1 MPPYT
6 VAASM
11 DQPLAHNNWGD
22 LAVTLTNVL
31 PYSSSLSAEAAD
43 MLNDIIHHF
52 NICLQAQDWAPGA
65 AFWAKQLNKFLDLKY
80 TLPLETRISFAK
92 VFFELTIAPGMEIA
106 LVEHWARYCQRLI
119 KKKKLI
125 GPKDLTLPWRPLYE
139 LLERVLFTKNRQR
152 ALLSES
158 KRMASVV
165 QLVGH
170 AQRFFP
176 QTASREIL
184 EEFLPR
190 FSTGDLPEL
199 LKAQSYLSTFLPTHN
214 LQTLSPPEWLPTI
227 FKVWSMV
234 MRSNDFD
241 RNFLSL
247 VARTAE
253 DNVGTYPLFSQS
265 QIRAIF
271 SAGMRTM
278 DLPVGSNAHSAGTV
292 DVEIGILH
300 RAVARQDI
308 RLRMFAKFIVYTIN
322 PCAEAD
328 SPKDSSLAH
337 LSDLIQATESFYH
350 PSNLGNWTGPLASF
364 VQTLAWEWL
373 KRLNDEKEESCT
385 VPQDLRMT
393 QELSDKFVEM
403 IRGVTFLLMF
413 SKDRQSV
420 GHSHEALRLLA
431 WISPTKVIPGV
442 LDRAY
447 PSLESLTET
456 HRTTSVISAL
466 GALALPML
474 NRDNFPQGGKHLT
487 PLLQLT
493 IPGIDPNDPVKSLVT
508 MMFVS
513 SSLMTVPVYD
523 LSSTSAGGS
532 PIDWGGMEEE
542 SYETGEKVDME
553 LEDAKRRASTIE
565 FEEWLAKFLRRI
577 IVLFENFP
585 DDNIGSGRGAT
596 EKSLQ
601 TTATYTFDIL
611 FNNLS
616 PQLRERAAK
625 TMVDFITETP
635 LTNASK
641 ATSMLIS
648 TWASTYREA
657 CLKKLWP
664 ICEREIRSEIEHGAS
679 SIPSVTYS
687 DIQRDKTLFFYQQI
701 LNKAVASS
709 EVLGHRQEIASLA
722 TYMIEKCQGRRGFQ
736 LGAKLLG
743 NTLISLLSIIPLDMR
758 ACDTEQL
765 NDPVWISE
773 SHKYWGQ
780 IAEPGVDKI
789 EWYIPKAEHIAFALE
804 LIDQFLVPAIAKAR
818 DIMATYES
826 SSTSGKQVSIE
837 LCKTLTILK
846 AFVKSMVN
854 LVDDDGD
861 SPVSQSQPLDEIGS
875 TAPNKPLEAM
885 YLLKDKSD
893 PKTVKVRKIR
903 HELGQVLHELMTFFS
918 KSREDDVENIKLLVK
933 ATGIFM
939 ANRGVDRSEEENQRR
954 GYLYLKRTV
963 AMPGDRKLMYRIL
976 RIRRAYGLHLQRL
989 RLNAAGRPKTI
1000 LHDSLLEDLAEF
1012 SLGRYTE
1019 VRKAAQQALVKSLKC
1034 FQGAKALVLPKLLKA
1049 LESDNQDSD
1058 RMKGA
1063 LFLLSTRSLMLPLL
1077 RDWKYAPDYICR
1089 LINAHHQDKPSIQMQ
1104 IRRNF
1109 MEYLTNLTNLSLR
1122 VLVGTSLLQARS
1134 HFAAA
1139 HRLEADPDVTSR
1151 LAAKVKT
1158 RRLNDHKAFDNL
1170 MAFLTESARSPTL
1183 HWRYQTMAISV
1194 LEVLNR
1200 PEFAPSP
1207 ELTEYYTRAVL
1218 SEMSPIRRIA
1228 ISSLTT
1234 VLVHIKLR
1242 TFAKDDV
1249 YSLVVRKSSNPLR
1262 RTVTLPDDLPDNFT
1276 WEYLKKSVTEIDETH
1291 PESSLLDDSVATGW
1305 LVWPKTFKAYL
1316 PRANDFEFP
1325 EIEQDSQ
1332 AAYSILETVFSQK
1345 AFWTSLM
1352 TFMSQEPARSDAHD
1366 TFTSEHARLYKS
1378 IFGLWED
1385 RFLFGG
1391 NNDLVAPIAER
1402 LCQQTDDKN
1411 CQRAAAELMAGL
1423 IRGSKHWR
1431 KPALDRLWHWAIP
1444 LLKRTLQSCT
1454 PDALTYW
1461 ERFVHYSC
1469 AQRDPRRV
1477 LPLISLI
1484 FGTPLDV
1491 DSTAA
1496 FAEAKNLYFTNAVRL
1511 RCSWRISSLTPSL
1524 RVTLLGHVAH
1534 PYKQVREIL
1543 GMVLNG
1549 LFQDAFHPSYKN
1561 VRELLLD
1568 HQTHQPE
1575 NVESTRLMS
1584 GLDERSRRQIIAL
1597 KDSLEKWR
1605 AERVPSA
1612 QGSSPYSNA
1621 GKTVLSW
1628 MNAALSGAR
1637 IQATYGLLYPLFS
1650 EVLQMQDVADDQDLQ
1665 QLATVVL
1672 WKMAKLVFPPSH
1684 VPDLVELFCKTLHVA
1699 TTSNWHI
1706 RNNLLPVV
1714 QIFFFTNLFS
1724 MQVDMMVQVM
1734 DAISGMLLDPQI
1746 EVRQLAAKT
1755 LAGIVRCSQRDATK
1769 KLISNFET
1777 LLSTPLPSRKRA
1789 REAKSSEGDVIGKK
1803 APLPEGYSDAV
1814 LKRHAGVLGLAALLE
1829 AFPYEVPSWM
1839 PSVMVRLADFQSD
1852 PPPIST
1858 TVKKAFADFRRTHQD
1873 TWHEDQKMFGYDQL
1887 EVLSNMLISP
1897 SYYA

>member
-1 MPPYT
+1 
-6 VAASM
+6 M
-11 DQPLAHNNWGD
+11 DQQLAHNWGN
-22 LAVTLTNVL
+22 LASPLANML
-31 PYSSSLSAEAAD
+31 PYSNALSAEAAE

-52 NICLQAQDWAPGA
+52 NICLQAEDWAPGA
-65 AFWAKQLNKFLDLKY
+65 AFWAKQLNKYLDLKY
-80 TLPLETRISFAK
+80 ILPLETRVSFARI
-92 VFFELTIAPGMEIA
+92 FFELTIAPGMEA
-106 LVEHWARYCQRLI
+106 SLVEHWARYCMRLI
-119 KKKKLI
+119 
-125 GPKDLTLPWRPLYE
+125 
-139 LLERVLFTKNRQR
+139 N
-152 ALLSES
+152 
-158 KRMASVV
+158 KRMNSVV

-199 LKAQSYLSTFLPTHN
+199 LKAQSYLSTILPTHN
-214 LQTLSPPEWLPTI
+214 LQTMKPQEWLPTI
-227 FKVWSMV
+227 FKVWTMV

-247 VARTAE
+247 IARTAE
-253 DNVGTYPLFSQS
+253 DNVGTYPFFSQS
-265 QIRAIF
+265 QIRAVF
-271 SAGMRTM
+271 SAGMRTV
-278 DLPVGSNAHSAGTV
+278 DLPVGSNTRSAGTV
-292 DVEIGILH
+292 DVEIGALH

-322 PCAEAD
+322 PRAEAD
-328 SPKDSSLAH
+328 SPADSSLAH
-337 LSDLIQATESFYH
+337 LSDMIQATESFYH

-373 KRLNDEKEESCT
+373 KRLNDEKEESCKT
-385 VPQDLRMT
+385 PHDLRLT
-393 QELSDKFVEM
+393 SKLSDKFVEI

-420 GHSHEALRLLA
+420 SHSHEALRLLA
-431 WISPTKVIPGV
+431 WIAPTKVIPGV
-442 LDRAY
+442 LERAY
-447 PSLESLTET
+447 PSLESLTES

-474 NRDNFPQGGKHLT
+474 NRDNFPQGGKHLA

-508 MMFVS
+508 MMFVAS
-513 SSLMTVPVYD
+513 SIMTVPVHD
-523 LSSTSAGGS
+523 LSSASAGGS

-542 SYETGEKVDME
+542 SFETGEMVDME

-585 DDNIGSGRGAT
+585 DDNIGSGRGAM

-601 TTATYTFDIL
+601 STVTYTFDIV

-625 TMVDFITETP
+625 TMVDFISETP

-657 CLKKLWP
+657 CLEKIWS

-687 DIQRDKTLFFYQQI
+687 DIQRDKTLFFYQQV
-701 LNKAVASS
+701 LNKAVSSS
-709 EVLGHRQEIASLA
+709 EVLGHRQEIISLA
-722 TYMIEKCQGRRGFQ
+722 TYVIDKCQGRRGFQ
-736 LGAKLLG
+736 LGARLLG
-743 NTLISLLSIIPLDMR
+743 CAMSSLLSICPINMR
-758 ACDTEQL
+758 AYDSEQL
-765 NDPVWISE
+765 NDSAWITE

-780 IAEPGVDKI
+780 IAEPGVDQI
-789 EWYIPKAEHIAFALE
+789 EWFIPTTEHIAYALE
-804 LIDQFLVPAIAKAR
+804 LMDLFLVPAIAKAR
-818 DIMATYES
+818 DIMANYKPTNGHGNG
-826 SSTSGKQVSIE
+826 THVSIE
-837 LCKTLTILK
+837 LCKTLTVLK
-846 AFVKSMVN
+846 AFVKTIIN

-861 SPVSQSQPLDEIGS
+861 SPISKSQPLDEIGS
-875 TAPNKPLEAM
+875 TAPNKPLEVM
-885 YLLKDKSD
+885 YLLKDKAD
-893 PKTVKVRKIR
+893 PRAIKMRKIR
-903 HELGQVLHELMTFFS
+903 NEIGEVLHQLMAFFS
-918 KSREDDVENIKLLVK
+918 ESREDDVENIKLLVK
-933 ATGIFM
+933 TTGIFM
-939 ANRGVDRSEEENQRR
+939 SNRGVDRADEDSQRR

-963 AMPGDRKLMYRIL
+963 AMPGDRKLMCRML
-976 RIRRAYGLHLQRL
+976 RLRRAYTLHLQRL
-989 RLNAAGRPKTI
+989 RLNAGGRPKTV
-1000 LHDSLLEDLAEF
+1000 LHDMLLEDLAEL

-1019 VRKAAQQALVKSLKC
+1019 VRKAAQQALIKSIKC
-1034 FQGAKALVLPKLLKA
+1034 YQGAKALVLPRLLKA

-1063 LFLLSTRSLMLPLL
+1063 LFLLSTRSLILPLL
-1077 RDWKYAPDYICR
+1077 RDWKYAPDYITR
-1089 LINAHHQDKPSIQMQ
+1089 LINAHHQDKPSIQLQ
-1104 IRRNF
+1104 IRKNF
-1109 MEYLTNLTNLSLR
+1109 MEYLTNMTNLSLR
-1122 VLVGTSLLQARS
+1122 VLVGTTLLQARS
-1134 HFAAA
+1134 QFAAA
-1139 HRLEADPDVTSR
+1139 HRLEADHSHEVASR

-1158 RRLNDHKAFDNL
+1158 RRLNDIKALDNL
-1170 MAFLTESARSPTL
+1170 LVFLTESARSTTL

-1194 LEVLNR
+1194 LEILNR
-1200 PEFAPSP
+1200 PEIAPSAD
-1207 ELTEYYTRAVL
+1207 LAEYYTRAVL

-1228 ISSLTT
+1228 LSSLTSMMT
-1234 VLVHIKLR
+1234 HIKLR
-1242 TFAKDDV
+1242 SFAGGDV
-1249 YSLVVRKSSNPLR
+1249 YSLIVRKSSNPLR
-1262 RTVTLPDDLPDNFT
+1262 RTVTLPETLPDDFT
-1276 WEYLKKSVTEIDETH
+1276 WEYLKKSVTEIDYAH

-1316 PRANDFEFP
+1316 PRADDFEFP
-1325 EIEQDSQ
+1325 AIEADSQ
-1332 AAYSILETVFSQK
+1332 GAYAILDSTFGQQ
-1345 AFWTSLM
+1345 AFWESLLG
-1352 TFMSQEPARSDAHD
+1352 FMSQEPARGEAHD
-1366 TFTSEHARLYKS
+1366 VFSSEHARLFKS

-1385 RFLFGG
+1385 QFLF
-1391 NNDLVAPIAER
+1391 DLVAPIVEKK
-1402 LCQQTDDKN
+1402 LCQQSDDKN
-1411 CQRAAAELMAGL
+1411 CQRAAAEFMAGL

-1431 KPALDRLWHWAIP
+1431 KASLDKMWGWAIP
-1444 LLKRTLQSCT
+1444 VLKRTLHSCT
-1454 PDALTYW
+1454 PDALGYW
-1461 ERFVHYSC
+1461 ERFVHYAC

-1477 LPLISLI
+1477 LPLITLI
-1484 FGTPLDV
+1484 FGTPLDIE
-1491 DSTAA
+1491 STAA
-1496 FAEAKNLYFTNAVRL
+1496 FSEAKNLFFTNAVRV

-1524 RVTLLGHVAH
+1524 RETLLGQVAH

-1543 GMVLNG
+1543 GIVLDG
-1549 LFQDAFHPSYKN
+1549 LFQDAFHPSYNN
-1561 VRELLLD
+1561 VSELLED

-1575 NVESTRLMS
+1575 NVESSRLML
-1584 GLDERSRRQIIAL
+1584 GLDERHRRQIAAL
-1597 KDSLEKWR
+1597 KESLEKWR

-1612 QGSSPYSNA
+1612 HGSSAYSNA

-1665 QLATVVL
+1665 QLATIVL
-1672 WKMAKLVFPPSH
+1672 WKMAKLVFPPSY
-1684 VPDLVELFCKTLHVA
+1684 VPDLVELFCKTLNVA

-1724 MQVDMMVQVM
+1724 MRVDMMVQVM

-1755 LAGIVRCSQRDATK
+1755 LAGIVRCSQRDATQ

-1789 REAKSSEGDVIGKK
+1789 REARSTESSSSSSNAIAADAIGKK
-1803 APLPEGYSDAV
+1803 APQTEGYTDAV
-1814 LKRHAGVLGLAALLE
+1814 VKRHAGVLGLAALLE

-1839 PSVMVRLADFQSD
+1839 PSVMVRLADFQAD

-1873 TWHEDQKMFGYDQL
+1873 TWHEDQKMFDYDQL